1 MSDSLQPHELYVAY
15 QVPLSM
21 EFSRQEYWSRLPFP
35 SLGDL
40 LTQGS
45 NLGLPHCKQ
54 TLYNLS
60 HQGSLIRRALPSE
73 PVEGTA
79 NE

>member
-45 NLGLPHCKQ
+45 NLGLQHCWHERV
-54 TLYNLS
+54 LS
-60 HQGSLIRRALPSE
+60 VRR
-73 PVEGTA
+73 
-79 NE
+79 

>member
-54 TLYNLS
+54 TLYHLS